1 MLIEKE
7 VESKIADAIAAL
19 GIESSLVTAS
29 REPAESGRVKGEIDP
44 TKGVIIAV
52 TIGLRANDAFSL
64 PTADLSGSVAVS
76 TRGEMN
82 ATGAAHDETMESV
95 VDLLDGWHF
104 DGQAF
109 SQAVSVD
116 RYFAAEI
123 RLDGGNGKMYNQQ
136 TGCWEETFS
145 FTIRGTIRHVN

>member
-19 GIESSLVTAS
+19 GIESSIVTAS
-29 REPAESGRVKGEIDP
+29 REPAGAGRVKGEIDP

-52 TIGLRANDAFSL
+52 TLGLRANDSFSL
-64 PTADLSGSVAVS
+64 PTADITGSVAVL

-109 SQAVSVD
+109 SKAVSVD

-123 RLDGGNGKMYNQQ
+123 RLDGGNGKAYDRQS
-136 TGCWEETFS
+136 GCWTEIFS
-145 FTIRGTIRHVN
+145 FTIRGTVRHSK

>member
-19 GIESSLVTAS
+19 DIESSMVTAS
-29 REPAESGRVKGEIDP
+29 REPAEAGRVKGEINP

-52 TIGLRANDAFSL
+52 TLGLRANDAFSL
-64 PTADLSGSVAVS
+64 PTADIAGSVAVS

-82 ATGAAHDETMESV
+82 ATGAAHDETMEKI

-109 SQAVSVD
+109 SSAVSVD

-123 RLDGGNGKMYNQQ
+123 RLDGGGGKTYNAQ
-136 TGCWEETFS
+136 TCCWEEVFS
-145 FTIRGTIRHVN
+145 FTIRGTVHHN